1 MKAPTPKP
9 YHALG
14 LRIGSTRYLGIVLVC
29 IALLA
34 NGVPGG
40 DDGVAAAGKASVA
53 PDLLWQ
59 TMRGLNFQTGEMTPE
74 LGKFI
79 NAIARV
85 PGYMVPL
92 EDTLSEVTEFL
103 LVPYPGAC
111 IHVPPPPPNQL
122 VLVTMDGGKPAQV
135 RPFWEP
141 VWVQGIV
148 GIAEAKNSDGAVSFF
163 QMTATQIDAYKG
175 KEMP

>member
-1 MKAPTPKP
+1 MKAPTPKQP
-9 YHALG
+9 YPVG
-14 LRIGSTRYLGIVLVC
+14 LRIGSARYLGITLVY

-34 NGVPGG
+34 SGVPCSGE
-40 DDGVAAAGKASVA
+40 GVAAAGKASAA
-53 PDLLWQ
+53 PSLLWQ
-59 TMRGLNFQTGEMTPE
+59 TMRGLNFHTGEMTPE

-79 NAIARV
+79 KATARV

-92 EDTLSEVTEFL
+92 EDTLNEVTEFL

-122 VLVTMDGGKPAQV
+122 VHVTMDSGKTTSV

-148 GIAEAKNSDGAVSFF
+148 TIGEAKNSDGAVSFF
-163 QMTATQIDAYKG
+163 QMTATQIDPY
-175 KEMP
+175 KEMK

>member
-9 YHALG
+9 SYPAG
-14 LRIGSTRYLGIVLVC
+14 LSIGSARYLGIVLVY

-34 NGVPGG
+34 SGVLCGG
-40 DDGVAAAGKASVA
+40 DGVAAAGNASAA
-53 PDLLWQ
+53 PSLLWQ
-59 TMRGLNFQTGEMTPE
+59 TMRGLNFHTGEMTPE

-92 EDTLSEVTEFL
+92 EDTLNEVTEFL

-122 VLVTMDGGKPAQV
+122 VHVTMDSGKTTPV

-148 GIAEAKNSDGAVSFF
+148 TIAEVQNSYGAVSFF
-163 QMTATQIDAYKG
+163 QMMATQIDTYKDT
-175 KEMP
+175 K

>member
-1 MKAPTPKP
+1 MKALTPKP
-9 YHALG
+9 SDPARI
-14 LRIGSTRYLGIVLVC
+14 RIGSARYLS
-29 IALLA
+29 IALVAIAFMASGL
-34 NGVPGG
+34 PSGG
-40 DDGVAAAGKASVA
+40 DGVAAAGKASAA
-53 PDLLWQ
+53 PSLLWQ
-59 TMRGLNFQTGEMTPE
+59 TMRGLDFKTGEMTPE

-92 EDTLSEVTEFL
+92 EDSLSEVTEFL

-122 VLVTMDGGKPAQV
+122 VHVTMDSGKTTAL
-135 RPFWEP
+135 RSLYEP

-148 GIAEAKNSDGAVSFF
+148 RIGEVHNSYGAVSFF
-163 QMTATQIDAYKG
+163 QMTATQIEPYKE
-175 KEMP
+175 KK

>member
-1 MKAPTPKP
+1 MKVPTAKQSYP
-9 YHALG
+9 AG
-14 LRIGSTRYLGIVLVC
+14 FSIGSARYLGIALVG

-34 NGVPGG
+34 GGVPYSG
-40 DDGVAAAGKASVA
+40 DAVAAADKASAA
-53 PDLLWQ
+53 PNLLWQ

-79 NAIARV
+79 NATARV

-92 EDTLSEVTEFL
+92 EDTLNEVTEFL

-122 VLVTMDGGKPAQV
+122 MLVTMNGGKTTSV
-135 RPFWEP
+135 IPFWEP

-148 GIAEAKNSDGAVSFF
+148 TIGEAKNSDGATAFF
-163 QMTATQIDAYKG
+163 QMTATRIDPYAETK
-175 KEMP
+175 

>member
-9 YHALG
+9 FYPAG
-14 LRIGSTRYLGIVLVC
+14 LSIGSARYLGIALVY

-34 NGVPGG
+34 SGVPCGG
-40 DDGVAAAGKASVA
+40 DGVAAGKVGPA
-53 PDLLWQ
+53 PSLLWQ
-59 TMRGLNFQTGEMTPE
+59 TMRGLDFKTGEMTPD

-92 EDTLSEVTEFL
+92 EDSLNEVTEFL

-122 VLVTMDGGKPAQV
+122 VHVTMHSGKTTPV
-135 RPFWEP
+135 IPFWEP

-148 GIAEAKNSDGAVSFF
+148 TIGEVKNSYGAVSFF
-163 QMTATQIDAYKG
+163 QMTATQIDAYKDT
-175 KEMP
+175 K

>member
-1 MKAPTPKP
+1 MKAPTPKQFSP
-9 YHALG
+9 AG
-14 LRIGSTRYLGIVLVC
+14 LSIGSVRHLGIALVYM
-29 IALLA
+29 ALLA
-34 NGVPGG
+34 SGVPGG
-40 DDGVAAAGKASVA
+40 DDGVAAAGKASAA

-92 EDTLSEVTEFL
+92 EDTLNEVTEFL

-122 VLVTMDGGKPAQV
+122 VLVTMESGKPTPV

-148 GIAEAKNSDGAVSFF
+148 TIGEAKNSDGPVSFY
-163 QMTATQIDAYKG
+163 QMTATRIDPYK
-175 KEMP
+175 ETP